1 MPLRKVGLLRTM
13 LTACLLLLP
22 YPLAASGTESVV
34 PDSVAPAPGLPD
46 QMATGLLV
54 LSTISSVQVTNVS
67 DKSFSIS
74 WLTDVPA
81 SGHINYGVT
90 PALGSNQSEDPNAG
104 PYTHHVTVGGLL
116 PNTTYYFDV
125 VSDGNTDDN
134 GGAHYTAATG
144 PTLAIPGIDT
154 VYGQVFQADGT
165 TPAEGTIVYITL
177 FDDDG
182 SGSLGQAAELSSL
195 VDSSGYWNAN
205 LASARLTDLSAYF
218 EYSASADSVTLLAK
232 GAAEGCA
239 SQTVYTSADSPAA
252 PMTLCYLFGDL
263 DYDGDVDVDDV
274 MQVASR
280 WRCKCGDACYDPRY
294 DLDGDCDIDIVDIM
308 KVVANWGATC
318 W

>member
-1 MPLRKVGLLRTM
+1 MRKVGLLRTL
-13 LTACLLLLP
+13 LTACLMLLL

-34 PDSVAPAPGLPD
+34 PDSVAPAPRLPD
-46 QMATGLLV
+46 QMTTGLLV
-54 LSTISSVQVTNVS
+54 PSTISNVQVTNVS
-67 DKSFSIS
+67 DKSFSVS

-90 PALGSNQSEDPNAG
+90 PALGSNQSDDPDAG
-104 PYTHHVTVGGLL
+104 TYTHHVTVSGLS

-134 GGAHYTAATG
+134 GGAHHTAATG
-144 PTLAIPGIDT
+144 PTLGIPSIDT
-154 VYGQVFQADGT
+154 IYGQVFHADGT

-182 SGSLGQAAELSSL
+182 SGSPGQAAELSSL

-205 LASARLTDLSAYF
+205 LGNARLVDLSAYF

-232 GAAEGCA
+232 GATEGCA
-239 SQTVYTSADSPAA
+239 SQTVDTNADSPAV

-263 DYDGDVDVDDV
+263 DCDRDVDVDDI
-274 MQVASR
+274 MQVASQ
-280 WRCKCGDACYDPRY
+280 WRCKCGDACYDPTY
-294 DLDGDCDIDIVDIM
+294 DLDNDCDIDIVDIM
-308 KVVANWGATC
+308 LVVAHWGETC
-318 W
+318 G